1 MQNRY
6 DVFPQCFPLNAI
18 GSSLLMAPTE
28 VVTST
33 ACTCNCEKGNRIEL
47 CKEDVHEEDDWQH
60 CECTFCGPVL
70 EDGSRRCKVKVSPVV
85 ELRTAI
91 DGGVWLSSG
100 AFCGDCRDE
109 CTRRA
114 REAGKDDQGQAVAH
128 VTP

>member
-33 ACTCNCEKGNRIEL
+33 ACSCNCEKGNRIEL

-70 EDGSRRCKVKVSPVV
+70 EDGSRRCEVKVSPILK
-85 ELRTAI
+85 LRTAFES
-91 DGGVWLSSG
+91 DVGLSG
-100 AFCGDCRDE
+100 ALLAFCGDCCDE
-109 CTRRA
+109 CRR
-114 REAGKDDQGQAVAH
+114 QA
-128 VTP
+128 